1 MKKNFKK
8 FWQTLKIIY
17 SNFDNDRAFLR
28 ASGLS
33 YITFLA
39 FIPFVMVTFLF
50 TPNITVVKMKDA
62 ILDFIFETFIP
73 KSAEVLKDIFNEMLA
88 RRTSL
93 DVIGII
99 LLLVTSFF
107 LFKSISH
114 TFDKIMKAEKMK
126 KRSVFRDFERFIAAI
141 VGGFVVVAAL
151 LFVSSVPLI
160 SQVVKIGIFIKLI
173 PYLGITL
180 LIFALYEVVCTVHP
194 KVTHALFGAVCTSL
208 IWSILKAGF
217 DWYIA
222 TFTNVRS
229 VYGTL
234 GAFPIFMIWL
244 YFNWLAILFG
254 MEIVA
259 YLSGRKR
266 RDRRTR
272 KEDGS
277 ISFTLTLEK
286 QLPGKITRELKR
298 IKRNKLE
305 IDNKKFVEL
314 ISDIIEP
321 DDNITGNKEK
331 ENDELQKE
339 RREKG
344 KSETGTDNHKELS

>member
-1 MKKNFKK
+1 MKKSFRKIWSN
-8 FWQTLKIIY
+8 LKIIY
-17 SNFDNDRAFLR
+17 SNFENDQAYLR

-39 FIPFVMVTFLF
+39 FIPFVMVIFLF

-62 ILDFIFETFIP
+62 IMDFIFQAFIP
-73 KSAEVLKDIFNEMLA
+73 KSADVLKDLFNELLA

-99 LLLVTSFF
+99 LLLATSFY

-114 TFDKIMKAEKMK
+114 TFDKIMKAEKPK
-126 KRSVFRDFERFIAAI
+126 KDSVFRDFERFIAAV
-141 VGGFVVVAAL
+141 VGGFIVVAAL

-160 SQVVKIGIFIKLI
+160 SQVVQIGIFIKLI
-173 PYLGITL
+173 PYLGMTL
-180 LIFALYEVVCTVHP
+180 LIFALYEVVCPVHP
-194 KVTHALFGAVCTSL
+194 KVTHALFGAVCTS
-208 IWSILKAGF
+208 IFWSLLKGAF
-217 DWYIA
+217 DWYIV

-259 YLSGRKR
+259 FLSGKKR

-272 KEDGS
+272 HEDEKL
-277 ISFTLTLEK
+277 IFTLSIEK
-286 QLPGKITRELKR
+286 QNKGRLLKEFKR
-298 IKRNKLE
+298 IKRTKTH
-305 IDNKKFVEL
+305 IDDKKFMSL
-314 ISDIIEP
+314 ISEIVRQDEHQLEK
-321 DDNITGNKEK
+321 KEK
-331 ENDELQKE
+331 ESDEVQKK
-339 RREKG
+339 RRKKS
-344 KSETGTDNHKELS
+344 KSEAGTDNNKELS

>member
-1 MKKNFKK
+1 MKKNFKNLWK
-8 FWQTLKIIY
+8 SIQIIY
-17 SNFDNDRAFLR
+17 SNFENDQAYLR

-62 ILDFIFETFIP
+62 ILEFIFQTFIP
-73 KSAEVLKDIFNEMLA
+73 KSAEVMKDVFNEMLA

-99 LLLVTSFF
+99 LLLVTSFY

-114 TFDKIMKAEKMK
+114 TFDKIMKAEKLK

-160 SQVVKIGIFIKLI
+160 SQVVKIGFFIKLI
-173 PYLGITL
+173 PYLGMTL
-180 LIFALYEVVCTVHP
+180 LLFAMYEVFCTVHP
-194 KVTHALFGAVCTSL
+194 KVTYALIGAVCTSIL
-208 IWSILKAGF
+208 WSLLKGGF

-244 YFNWLAILFG
+244 YCNWLAILFG

-266 RDRRTR
+266 LERRAGQD
-272 KEDGS
+272 DGS
-277 ISFTLTLEK
+277 ITFTLSMEK
-286 QLPGKITRELKR
+286 QLPGKFAQELKR
-298 IKRNKLE
+298 IKRNNIQ
-305 IDNKKFVEL
+305 IDDKKFMDL
-314 ISDIIEP
+314 IGDIIES
-321 DDNITGNKEK
+321 DKKQNKKEK
-331 ENDELQKE
+331 ETDELQKE
-339 RREKG
+339 RREKSKPEAG
-344 KSETGTDNHKELS
+344 TGNNTELS

>member
-1 MKKNFKK
+1 MKKNFRK
-8 FWQTLKIIY
+8 FWKSIKIIY
-17 SNFDNDRAFLR
+17 SNFENDRAYLR

-62 ILDFIFETFIP
+62 ILEFIFQTFIP
-73 KSAEVLKDIFNEMLA
+73 KSADVLKDVFNEMLA
-88 RRTSL
+88 RRTSM

-99 LLLVTSFF
+99 LLLVTSFY

-114 TFDKIMKAEKMK
+114 TFDKIMKAEKLK

-151 LFVSSVPLI
+151 LFVSSVPII
-160 SQVVKIGIFIKLI
+160 SQVVQIGIFIKLI
-173 PYLGITL
+173 PYLGMTL
-180 LIFALYEVVCTVHP
+180 LIFAMYEVVCTVHP
-194 KVTHALFGAVCTSL
+194 KVIHALIGAVST
-208 IWSILKAGF
+208 SILWSLLKGGF

-244 YFNWLAILFG
+244 YCNWLAILFG

-259 YLSGRKR
+259 FLSGRKK

-272 KEDGS
+272 QEDGS
-277 ISFTLTLEK
+277 VTFTLSLEK
-286 QLPGKITRELKR
+286 QLPRKLSQELKR
-298 IKRNKLE
+298 IKRNNVR
-305 IDNKKFVEL
+305 IDDSKFMDL
-314 ISDIIEP
+314 IAEIIES
-321 DDNITGNKEK
+321 DEESTNKEK
-331 ENDELQKE
+331 DTHELQKE
-339 RREKG
+339 RRKESKPEKG
-344 KSETGTDNHKELS
+344 PDNNKELS